1 MNDQIK
7 MQLSAFVDGELSDA
21 ESELLVR
28 RISRDADLRD
38 QIAEYQAMGRI
49 MRGEYSVRVDGLL
62 DRVNVG
68 IESDLELKAPPA
80 PPRVRSFFRPAAG
93 LAMTAAVAMVALV
106 GYGQL
111 SGDVRPT
118 TASEQ
123 YTVPSPDMREY
134 YLRHGELATGFNTRV
149 VTLQLREEALE
160 EHSAEAAQTIPDDR
174 SNVIDDVTEPE
185 VAAEEEQSSQDVT
198 IEP

>member
-1 MNDQIK
+1 MNDQIR

-28 RISRDADLRD
+28 RISRDAELRD
-38 QIAEYQAMGRI
+38 QIAEFQAIGRVL
-49 MRGEYSVRVDGLL
+49 RGEYSVRVDGLL
-62 DRVNVG
+62 DRVNAG
-68 IESDLELKAPPA
+68 LESDPAPQAPPA
-80 PPRVRSFFRPAAG
+80 ASPGRSFFRPAAG
-93 LAMTAAVAMVALV
+93 VATAAAVAMVALV

-111 SGDVRPT
+111 SSDVGST

-160 EHSAEAAQTIPDDR
+160 EPSATETIPAERVESDGAGEADA
-174 SNVIDDVTEPE
+174 VGDEDE
-185 VAAEEEQSSQDVT
+185 VNQDVT

>member
-1 MNDQIK
+1 MNDQIR

-28 RISRDADLRD
+28 RISRDADLRE
-38 QIAEYQAMGRI
+38 QIAEFQAIGRV

-62 DRVNVG
+62 DRVNAG
-68 IESDLELKAPPA
+68 LDSEPAPQAPPA
-80 PPRVRSFFRPAAG
+80 VAPARRFFRPAAG
-93 LAMTAAVAMVALV
+93 VATAAAVAMVALV

-111 SGDVRPT
+111 AGDAGST

-160 EHSAEAAQTIPDDR
+160 EASAAESSPDDR
-174 SNVIDDVTEPE
+174 VDSDDATAPDAAGID
-185 VAAEEEQSSQDVT
+185 EQANQDVI

>member
-38 QIAEYQAMGRI
+38 QIAEYQAIGRV
-49 MRGEYSVRVDGLL
+49 MRGEYSARVDGLL
-62 DRVNVG
+62 DRVNAG
-68 IESDLELKAPPA
+68 IDMDPEPEAPIAA
-80 PPRVRSFFRPAAG
+80 PRDRSMFRPAAG
-93 LAMTAAVAMVALV
+93 VAVAAAVAMVALV

-123 YTVPSPDMREY
+123 YTVPSADMREY

-160 EHSAEAAQTIPDDR
+160 EAPAEAAAALSNEQPASDD
-174 SNVIDDVTEPE
+174 SAEPE
-185 VAAEEEQSSQDVT
+185 AARDEAQSDQDVT